1 MDPDIGTDK
10 DIEKAI
16 LERIGNKRK
25 TLGGDHPALTDSL
38 VSLARLY
45 EAEGRKQEAGSLYN
59 RILGIWEKVFVPSY
73 GVDDFLSD
81 LTGDLLN
88 RGRPAHGFIED
99 NVLELTPEL
108 HLGTGD
114 NRSCYEYPGKPDRCI
129 KIEKPW
135 NTGFNNTPR
144 KRLKKTVMPWQADFS
159 SNREESRFYWKKAR
173 LLGEEFY
180 RHALHCYGVVFTNLG
195 PGLVFERLMDHDGNY
210 SLRLD
215 RIAGEKPEMVDK
227 ILALMDELQ
236 SFLLQNQLYI
246 FTSDPDNLMVQVLGK
261 DVFRIV
267 VIDWKTEG
275 RANVDIPLPEL
286 FPHIAR
292 KRFCRRFRE
301 MKSTVIRIADQ
312 KKAG

>member
-1 MDPDIGTDK
+1 MVFFTANEMTMDPDIGTDK

-88 RGRPAHGFIED
+88 RGRPPHGLIEED
-99 NVLELTPEL
+99 VLELKPEL

-114 NRSCYEYPGKPDRCI
+114 NRSCYAYPGKPDRCI

-144 KRLKKTVMPWQADFS
+144 KRLKKIVMPWQADFS
-159 SNREESRFYWKKAR
+159 SNREEARFY
-173 LLGEEFY
+173 
-180 RHALHCYGVVFTNLG
+180 
-195 PGLVFERLMDHDGNY
+195 
-210 SLRLD
+210 
-215 RIAGEKPEMVDK
+215 
-227 ILALMDELQ
+227 
-236 SFLLQNQLYI
+236 
-246 FTSDPDNLMVQVLGK
+246 
-261 DVFRIV
+261 
-267 VIDWKTEG
+267 
-275 RANVDIPLPEL
+275 
-286 FPHIAR
+286 
-292 KRFCRRFRE
+292 
-301 MKSTVIRIADQ
+301 
-312 KKAG
+312 